1 MPFARSS
8 DPLFKNSRR
17 YVARVVS
24 CRSALVADYL
34 RVQREGVK
42 ATGKKDE
49 IIAALLAVR
58 PNGVEP
64 YVAVFVFGALG
75 SDHPRSLEPAKEP
88 VRRSKRTDATEEK
101 AAADNDAENEE
112 HEEGKDASPRPS
124 ILGDSISQC
133 KPITVPS
140 DNVTH
145 IAADVPSRQRR
156 QAETA
161 AQNAGPA
168 PPLLFAGPPQLVP
181 RFVTPPLPSGSAER
195 SPPSATL
202 ATPTSP
208 PQAKTPRP
216 AVYKP
221 KSSSSTSSSK
231 SARLGQPSASDGGKL
246 TGVPV

>member
-8 DPLFKNSRR
+8 DLLFKNSRR

-88 VRRSKRTDATEEK
+88 VRRSKRTDATEK
-101 AAADNDAENEE
+101 AVADDGAENEE
-112 HEEGKDASPRPS
+112 HEEGKDASPGPS

-133 KPITVPS
+133 KSITALSGKCHSHPC
-140 DNVTH
+140 
-145 IAADVPSRQRR
+145 RR
-156 QAETA
+156 
-161 AQNAGPA
+161 
-168 PPLLFAGPPQLVP
+168 
-181 RFVTPPLPSGSAER
+181 SI
-195 SPPSATL
+195 
-202 ATPTSP
+202 
-208 PQAKTPRP
+208 QAK
-216 AVYKP
+216 K
-221 KSSSSTSSSK
+221 
-231 SARLGQPSASDGGKL
+231 AS
-246 TGVPV
+246 